1 MLKDRVGK
9 TTTYFIIRILGKVN
23 ECMFLDPVV
32 RKFSILLEMLCALK
46 AAFKL
51 LSCRNLPAGE
61 VGMDMICDVHHS
73 RRVPKKHTPRDSNA
87 LILRKCNQ

>member
-9 TTTYFIIRILGKVN
+9 TTTYFIIRGKVN

-73 RRVPKKHTPRDSNA
+73 RRVQKSTRPATPMR
-87 LILRKCNQ
+87 

>member
-9 TTTYFIIRILGKVN
+9 TATYIIIRIPGKVN

-61 VGMDMICDVHHS
+61 GWHGYDLRC
-73 RRVPKKHTPRDSNA
+73 PPFAACAKKAHAPPTPMR
-87 LILRKCNQ
+87 